1 MIFRRHLSPRRGEAH
16 RPHRNLISVS
26 GLHLM
31 VVSRCARSAPFFRT
45 TVFFQPKIP
54 TPGMGPWVP
63 SPADGFFGSYRVAR
77 STSQLC
83 LTSSLILLSSPSIGA
98 AAFIDPSP
106 LSWNNYFFGIIS
118 FLGFLFGFSFSS
130 MGLVRDRLLSCMGY
144 RGGMT
149 LFSLSHSFL

>member
-1 MIFRRHLSPRRGEAH
+1 M
-16 RPHRNLISVS
+16 
-26 GLHLM
+26 
-31 VVSRCARSAPFFRT
+31 
-45 TVFFQPKIP
+45 
-54 TPGMGPWVP
+54 
-63 SPADGFFGSYRVAR
+63 AR

-83 LTSSLILLSSPSIGA
+83 LTPFLILLSSPSIGA

-118 FLGFLFGFSFSS
+118 FWGFLPGFSFSS

-149 LFSLSHSFL
+149 LFSLSHTHSYKRLTISSLPLTIDSSDSVNFTFLYLTFILPFH